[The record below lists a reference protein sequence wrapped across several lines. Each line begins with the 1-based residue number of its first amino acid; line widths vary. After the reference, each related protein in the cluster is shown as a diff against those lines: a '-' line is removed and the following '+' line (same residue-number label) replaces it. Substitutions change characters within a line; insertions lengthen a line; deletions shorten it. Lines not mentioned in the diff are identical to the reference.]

1 MPKHLIKRYMPD
13 HQKLKEHKHLKVF
26 GTLLHSADLWH
37 LNRHS
42 IAGAFG
48 VGLFMA
54 WVPVPFQM
62 VLAAAAAILFS
73 VNLPVS
79 VGLVWVSNPL
89 TMPPLFWFAYWVGA
103 SVLGVPPIEVEFEL
117 SYQWLETIL
126 PLIWQPF
133 LLGCL
138 INGVVSSLLGYYG
151 MRAFWIWH
159 VQRRWKKRA
168 LIVRDPQN

>member
-1 MPKHLIKRYMPD
+1 MPKDLIKRYMPD
-13 HQKLKEHKHLKVF
+13 HTRVKEHKHLKIF
-26 GTLLHSADLWH
+26 GSLIHSANLWH

-42 IAGAFG
+42 IAGAFA

-79 VGLVWVSNPL
+79 IGLVWITNPI
-89 TMPPLFWFAYWVGA
+89 TMPLFFWFAYWVGA
-103 SVLGVPPIEVEFEL
+103 NVTGVPPIAVEFEL
-117 SYQWLETIL
+117 SYTWLETIL
-126 PLIWQPF
+126 PLIWKPF

-138 INGVVSSLLGYYG
+138 INGIISATIGYYG
-151 MRAFWIWH
+151 MRYFWIWH
-159 VQRRWKKRA
+159 VQRRRKERH
-168 LIVRDPQN
+168 Q

>member
-1 MPKHLIKRYMPD
+1 MSKELIKRFMPD
-13 HQKLKEHKHLKVF
+13 HQKVREHKHLKIF
-26 GTLLHSADLWH
+26 GPLIHSADLWH

-42 IAGAFG
+42 IAGAFA

-79 VGLVWVSNPL
+79 IGLVWITNPF
-89 TMPPLFWFAYWVGA
+89 TMPALFWFAYWVGA
-103 SVLGVPPIEVEFEL
+103 GVLDAPPLTVEFEL
-117 SYQWLETIL
+117 SYRWLETVL
-126 PLIWQPF
+126 PQIWKPF

-138 INGVVSSLLGYYG
+138 INAVVSSLIGYYG
-151 MRAFWIWH
+151 MRAFWTWQ
-159 VQRRWKKRA
+159 VQHRWRTRRN
-168 LIVRDPQN
+168 QSSQS

>member
-1 MPKHLIKRYMPD
+1 MAKHLIKRFMPE
-13 HQKLKEHKHLKVF
+13 HQKVKEHKHLKIF
-26 GTLLHSADLWH
+26 GPLLHSADLWH

-42 IAGAFG
+42 IAGAFA

-79 VGLVWVSNPL
+79 IGLVWITNPV
-89 TMPPLFWFAYWVGA
+89 TMPPLFLSAYWVGI
-103 SVLGVPPIEVEFEL
+103 SVLGMAPVSVEFEL
-117 SYQWLETIL
+117 SYAWLETVL
-126 PLIWQPF
+126 PQIWRPF

-138 INGVVSSLLGYYG
+138 INGAVSAVVGYFG
-151 MRAFWIWH
+151 MRTFWVWH
-159 VQRRWKKRA
+159 VQRRWKKRNA
-168 LIVRDPQN
+168 ERNQS

>member
-13 HQKLKEHKHLKVF
+13 HNKVREHKHLRIF
-26 GTLLHSADLWH
+26 GSFLHSADLWH

-89 TMPPLFWFAYWVGA
+89 TMPALFWFAYWIGSQVMGTA
-103 SVLGVPPIEVEFEL
+103 PVNVEFEL
-117 SYQWLETIL
+117 SWEWLQTIL
-126 PLIWQPF
+126 PLIWEPF

-138 INGVVSSLLGYYG
+138 INAVISATVGYLGIRY
-151 MRAFWIWH
+151 FWIWN
-159 VQRRWKKRA
+159 VGRQWKIRKLNRN
-168 LIVRDPQN
+168 Q

>member
-13 HQKLKEHKHLKVF
+13 HNKVREHKHLRIF
-26 GTLLHSADLWH
+26 GSFLHAADLWH

-42 IAGAFG
+42 VAGAFA

-73 VNLPVS
+73 VNLPLS

-103 SVLGVPPIEVEFEL
+103 QIMGVPPINVEFQL
-117 SYQWLETIL
+117 SWEWLQTIL
-126 PLIWQPF
+126 PLIWEPF

-138 INGVVSSLLGYYG
+138 INAVISSVVGYLGIRY
-151 MRAFWIWH
+151 FWIWS
-159 VQRRWKKRA
+159 VGRQWKVRKSSRRK
-168 LIVRDPQN
+168 

>member
-1 MPKHLIKRYMPD
+1 MPKDLIKRYMPD
-13 HQKLKEHKHLKVF
+13 HQKVKEHKHLRIF
-26 GTLLHSADLWH
+26 GSLLHSADLWH
-37 LNRHS
+37 LNRRS

-79 VGLVWVSNPL
+79 IGLVWISNPF
-89 TMPPLFWFAYWVGA
+89 TMPALFWFAYWVGSA
-103 SVLGVPPIEVEFEL
+103 TLGMPPITVEFEL
-117 SYQWLETIL
+117 SYQWLESIL
-126 PLIWQPF
+126 PLIWKPF

-138 INGVVSSLLGYYG
+138 INGIISALLGYYG
-151 MRAFWIWH
+151 MRTFWTWH
-159 VQRRWKKRA
+159 VQRRWKRRSQKG
-168 LIVRDPQN
+168 

>member
-1 MPKHLIKRYMPD
+1 MPD
-13 HQKLKEHKHLKVF
+13 HQKLKEHKQLKIF
-26 GTLLHSADLWH
+26 GTLLHSPDLWH
-37 LNRHS
+37 LNRRS

-62 VLAAAAAILFS
+62 VLAAAAAIFFS

-79 VGLVWVSNPL
+79 VGLVWVSNPI
-89 TMPPLFWFAYWVGA
+89 TMPPLFWFAHWVGA
-103 SVLGVPPIEVEFEL
+103 AVLGTPPVAVEFEL

-126 PLIWQPF
+126 PQIWQPF

-138 INGVVSSLLGYYG
+138 INGIASALLGYYG
-151 MRAFWIWH
+151 MRAFWIWY
-159 VQRRWKKRA
+159 VQRRWKQR
-168 LIVRDPQN
+168 QH